1 MPDGPVS
8 SGSIIDRLAAYHP
21 IVIEG
26 MGGYDSRPPEA
37 VAETIVA
44 QLQMHWQARPYSKPP
59 LLVIQGDPLE
69 PRGISAITPLVA
81 KTLGI
86 GRGLVCLDTHIADYH
101 APNADRANVHVEC
114 WFSELAS
121 ALNDRHPGIVAAL
134 EAEVDAELSA
144 KNARRE
150 ADGKPPLKDYYRDFA
165 RLQEV
170 TKAACRAISGE
181 ITVAHTSAEIND
193 FSVTS
198 FYTVTRRLEL
208 ISAEEMVPFA

>member
-1 MPDGPVS
+1 MQGATVVS
-8 SGSIIDRLAAYHP
+8 SSVIDRLAAYHP

-26 MGGYDSRPPEA
+26 MGGYDSRSPET

-44 QLQMHWQARPYSKPP
+44 QLNAHWHDRPYSKPP

-86 GRGLVCLDTHIADYH
+86 GRGLVCLDAHIADYH
-101 APNADRANVHVEC
+101 APNADRANVHLEC
-114 WFSELAS
+114 WYSELTS
-121 ALNDRHPGIVAAL
+121 VLNDRQPGIVAAL

-144 KNARRE
+144 KNTRRE
-150 ADGKPPLKDYYRDFA
+150 VAGKPPLKDYYRDFA
-165 RLQEV
+165 LLQEV
-170 TKAACRAISGE
+170 TKAACRVISGE
-181 ITVAHTSAEIND
+181 ITIAHTSAEISD

-198 FYTVTRRLEL
+198 FYTVTRCLEL